1 MSVGE
6 LEAFGA
12 GGWAFPLLAKKAL
25 STAPASDVTATSA
38 NALVGSALVGS
49 PQKQLNLLK

>member
-1 MSVGE
+1 MPVGE

-38 NALVGSALVGS
+38 TLVGLALVGS
-49 PQKQLNLLK
+49 PQKLLNLLK